1 MGPARI
7 TDDGSGT
14 SRDDKLDQPGQ
25 APSPHRSAYVVR
37 GRPTLDWSR
46 MLRYLEVFYR
56 HRLLLIAPI
65 IIALLASV
73 GFAVTRP
80 RTYEATAQLW
90 FDPLTT
96 SQAQL
101 NAYVSPADQA
111 TSELKELLKTHSFTT
126 KVGRGGPLAAAML
139 SGPGA
144 SSDIVSSLL
153 NFMRG
158 VPTVAATSNPQVFDD
173 ILFDTVNRQTTVT
186 SNGPEVIAI
195 NFDHSNPRVA
205 AGTAQAIVDQFSN
218 ELLGIRRS
226 QAQASVD
233 FYTSQLQGQELEVA
247 ADDLAVNK
255 YLQAHPSQRLVGAL
269 EDTQLTALKRA
280 DDLARTHYQ
289 DLVQNLDAA
298 KLDIAAANQPG
309 AAGFRVI
316 DAPTVPYRP
325 KGFVKAAALA
335 AAGGLVAGLFLMLA
349 TLLLLTVLDT
359 SVRRPQELPD
369 ELSRRVVGTVP
380 RVR

>member
-1 MGPARI
+1 
-7 TDDGSGT
+7 
-14 SRDDKLDQPGQ
+14 
-25 APSPHRSAYVVR
+25 
-37 GRPTLDWSR
+37 
-46 MLRYLEVFYR
+46 
-56 HRLLLIAPI
+56 
-65 IIALLASV
+65 
-73 GFAVTRP
+73 
-80 RTYEATAQLW
+80 
-90 FDPLTT
+90 
-96 SQAQL
+96 
-101 NAYVSPADQA
+101 
-111 TSELKELLKTHSFTT
+111 
-126 KVGRGGPLAAAML
+126 
-139 SGPGA
+139 
-144 SSDIVSSLL
+144 
-153 NFMRG
+153 
-158 VPTVAATSNPQVFDD
+158 
-173 ILFDTVNRQTTVT
+173 
-186 SNGPEVIAI
+186 VIAI
-195 NFDHSNPRVA
+195 SFDHSRPQVA
-205 AGTAQAIVDQFSN
+205 AGTAQAIVDQFSD

-233 FYTSQLQGQELEVA
+233 FYTSQLQNQELEVA

-316 DAPTVPYRP
+316 DAPAIPYRP

-335 AAGGLVAGLFLMLA
+335 AVGGLVAGLFLMFA

-380 RVR
+380 RLR